1 MLQILGFNLRND
13 GKKPNY
19 YRQKKSLP
27 SLISKDFPRG
37 ETPRKNSYPL
47 PARSLPFLCMRV
59 EFLPLNG
66 GFLSV

>member
-27 SLISKDFPRG
+27 SLISKDSPKR
-37 ETPRKNSYPL
+37 ETP
-47 PARSLPFLCMRV
+47 
-59 EFLPLNG
+59 
-66 GFLSV
+66 